1 MGSNK
6 CTLFQKSK
14 NPSVGALRSSIQLNR
29 RKLRRNIYMHKHTS
43 KSELKVDGKMSEK
56 GADRAGLLQAITN
69 FGLVVGLIVIAII
82 LALK

>member
-1 MGSNK
+1 MGNTK

-14 NPSVGALRSSIQLNR
+14 NPSAPTLRFFINLTR
-29 RKLRRNIYMHKHTS
+29 ARLRRNISMHKHTS

-69 FGLVVGLIVIAII
+69 FGLVVGIIVIAII